1 MGILISLTPY
11 ETGLAQG
18 QLFHADNLYKRGTM
32 PSRVCPRAEVRDQV
46 QHDSTNYKTIQ
57 DIRFARYNVIS

>member
-46 QHDSTNYKTIQ
+46 QHDSTNYKNI
-57 DIRFARYNVIS
+57 